1 MILSKVVFLDR
12 DGVINNARVIKGRPY
27 SPSCLEEVVVPA
39 GLPDLL
45 NKIKKLGYKLIVVT
59 NQPDV
64 ARGKQL
70 KSVVES
76 INSFLKE
83 SLSIDEI
90 RVCYHDD
97 IDNCECRKP
106 KPGLFYIDRKS
117 IDYSNSY
124 LIGDRKK
131 DIVAGK
137 LAGCKTIFIDYNY
150 DEEKPLNSDFVVK
163 SVLDVEQIIGVK
175 L

>member
-1 MILSKVVFLDR
+1 MKLSKVVFLDR
-12 DGVINNARVIKGRPY
+12 DGVINNAQIIKGRPY
-27 SPSCLEEVVVPA
+27 PPSCLEEVIVPS

-45 NKIKKLGYKLIVVT
+45 SRIKKLGYKLIVVT

-64 ARGKQL
+64 ARGTQSKY
-70 KSVVES
+70 VVES
-76 INSFLKE
+76 INRFLKN
-83 SLSIDEI
+83 SLNIDEI

-106 KPGLFYIDRKS
+106 KPGLLYIDKES
-117 IDYSNSY
+117 IDYSNSF
-124 LIGDRKK
+124 LVGDRKK

-150 DEEKPLNSDFVVK
+150 DEEKPTDSDFVVR
-163 SVLDVEQIIGVK
+163 SILDINKILGVK
-175 L
+175 A